1 MIYWHVEEVE
11 LILTSWHQ
19 CCDTFIPSD
28 DPLDI
33 DTFSEEFDLRMRSHH
48 QIQNYLSWTIV
59 FRFGRGPSSTCST
72 IPRPTFSTSSTSNPP
87 AQPSLQRPGSA
98 APHLQVSPEDQ
109 IHVQIMIMITKLM
122 SNISS
127 DDPRPPTS
135 DTQLRFDRR
144 SAIWLGL
151 RRADEEP
158 LWPDES
164 VADLW
169 VKYRWFET
177 VTFASK
183 ISYSICICIDCVISF
198 SFCLFWSYESDS
210 CLGNA
215 NDDDDD
221 GDDDDD
227 DDIWKHLDVVSY
239 QQESLF
245 PENCLLTSAVGKI
258 LFKIKTDH

>member
-109 IHVQIMIMITKLM
+109 IHVQIMIMIISMIRSWSWSDPWSPTSCQIFPQM
-122 SNISS
+122 IHGPPQAIRSS
-127 DDPRPPTS
+127 DLIDG
-135 DTQLRFDRR
+135 RR
-144 SAIWLGL
+144 SDLVSDGL
-151 RRADEEP
+151 MRNHFDPMSQSQISESNTGHLRQSP
-158 LWPDES
+158 LH
-164 VADLW
+164 L
-169 VKYRWFET
+169 K
-177 VTFASK
+177 
-183 ISYSICICIDCVISF
+183 SIYYTGCPKKN
-198 SFCLFWSYESDS
+198 
-210 CLGNA
+210 GA
-215 NDDDDD
+215 
-221 GDDDDD
+221 
-227 DDIWKHLDVVSY
+227 
-239 QQESLF
+239 
-245 PENCLLTSAVGKI
+245 
-258 LFKIKTDH
+258 